1 MGGYGSGRRS
11 HKPKVEE
18 CISLDSNQLS
28 RDGCLKNGWNGSKVW
43 SRNGA
48 KISSI
53 GMRATANFLHL
64 GYHSDRYGSV
74 NQHVRIE
81 RICCRFGGSRAY
93 FLCECGRRVIKLYSI
108 SKLFLCRHC
117 NGIFHGSKN
126 ECSWDRSLRR
136 RTKYRKRMGGD
147 ASRDAH
153 EIPKPKGMWWRTF
166 YRLQET
172 AHEAEKRAADDFIL
186 AAQRLVK
193 LGSS

>member
-11 HKPKVEE
+11 NKPKVEE

-28 RDGCLKNGWNGSKVW
+28 KDGCLKNGWNGSKFW

-64 GYHSDRYGSV
+64 GYRSDRHGSV
-74 NQHVRIE
+74 AQHVRIE
-81 RICCRFGGSRAY
+81 HFSCQFGGSRAY
-93 FLCECGRRVIKLYSI
+93 FRCECDRRVIKLYCI

-126 ECSWDRSLRR
+126 ESRWDRSLRR
-136 RTKYRKRMGGD
+136 RTKYRRRMGGD

-166 YRLQET
+166 HLLQEAT
-172 AHEAEKRAADDFIL
+172 KSAEDRAAIDFII
-186 AAQRLVK
+186 AARRAL
-193 LGSS
+193 